1 MRGYPTIK
9 YFAQGTKKDAEE
21 YDGGR
26 TTADITQWALS
37 RFEENLP
44 APEVTQVCVCC
55 RTDSF
60 SRYFLLIWKEFF
72 DGFSSLCDVG
82 SLHFWSANCNVLT
95 NFLNCIGAFGII
107 VRWQQ
112 A

>member
-1 MRGYPTIK
+1 MHQGLASKYGVRGYPTIK

-44 APEVTQVCVCC
+44 APEVTQICVCC

-72 DGFSSLCDVG
+72 DGFSSLCDVYRCIRDYSPLATG
-82 SLHFWSANCNVLT
+82 ID
-95 NFLNCIGAFGII
+95 FL
-107 VRWQQ
+107 
-112 A
+112 